1 MVGVIN
7 PNETQTLH
15 EQVLAAA
22 RADFQLAPG
31 DPVPN
36 EASSTV
42 ASPTAASSAGD
53 LASADRSPPA
63 LSTAAIV
70 GITIGAILFLA
81 LCAGLLFFL
90 LHKTRPVR
98 QTIATEASQTPHNE
112 YYRDP
117 MVSPTFSGR
126 LNDPEK
132 KEYRSLNK
140 FPVEMNACP

>member
-7 PNETQTLH
+7 PNDTQTLH

-42 ASPTAASSAGD
+42 ASPSATDSQGYITSAKQSS
-53 LASADRSPPA
+53 PT
-63 LSTAAIV
+63 LSTAAIAGIAV
-70 GITIGAILFLA
+70 GVILFLA

-90 LHKTRPVR
+90 LRKTRPVR
-98 QTIATEASQTPHNE
+98 QTIVAKPVQTRTIQH
-112 YYRDP
+112 YYDS
-117 MVSPTFSGR
+117 MGSPIS
-126 LNDPEK
+126 
-132 KEYRSLNK
+132 
-140 FPVEMNACP
+140 PVYNIPP

>member
-53 LASADRSPPA
+53 VASADRSPPA

-98 QTIATEASQTPHNE
+98 QTAVAEPAQYFS
-112 YYRDP
+112 DGL
-117 MVSPTFSGR
+117 VSPMSPGYRT
-126 LNDPEK
+126 LHNTPYNPPHDPP
-132 KEYRSLNK
+132 S
-140 FPVEMNACP
+140 